1 MIVTNPLGPF
11 DPNWDSLERY
21 QVPEWYLDAKFGI
34 FIHWGVY
41 SVPAFANE
49 WYPRNMYVQGT
60 REFEYH
66 QQTYG
71 SHEQFGYKDFIPM
84 FTAEKFNA
92 DDWIQLFADAG
103 AKFVV
108 PVAEHHDGFA
118 MYPTKSNKWH
128 AGEMGP
134 KRDIVGELATATRKK
149 GLIFGVSS
157 HRAEHWWFMN
167 GGKDFPSDVQNP
179 EFADFYGPANPG
191 SFDFGKNVP
200 DEPYLE
206 DWLSR
211 CAELVDNYR
220 PQLFWFDWWI
230 EQPTFA
236 PYLRRFAS
244 YYYNRA
250 YAWGSGVA
258 INYKNEAFPEKAAVF
273 DVERGQLS
281 DIRSKFW
288 QTDTAVAKNSWC
300 YIDGLEYKTAAS
312 IIHDLIDIV
321 SKNGALLLNIGP
333 RADGSIPEGDQKIL
347 RSIGKWL
354 SVNGES
360 IYGTRPWKVYGEGPT
375 RVPTGSFTDTNRL
388 EFTAEDIRFTQR
400 DGALYAVVLSTESRS
415 IRIRSLGTTLG
426 LDSRTI
432 ARVSILGS
440 GDVSFEATPG
450 ALIVELPNELPS
462 SDAVAIKVEFA

>member
-1 MIVTNPLGPF
+1 M
-11 DPNWDSLERY
+11 
-21 QVPEWYLDAKFGI
+21 
-34 FIHWGVY
+34 
-41 SVPAFANE
+41 
-49 WYPRNMYVQGT
+49 
-60 REFEYH
+60 
-66 QQTYG
+66 
-71 SHEQFGYKDFIPM
+71 
-84 FTAEKFNA
+84 
-92 DDWIQLFADAG
+92 
-103 AKFVV
+103 
-108 PVAEHHDGFA
+108 
-118 MYPTKSNKWH
+118 
-128 AGEMGP
+128 
-134 KRDIVGELATATRKK
+134 
-149 GLIFGVSS
+149 
-157 HRAEHWWFMN
+157 
-167 GGKDFPSDVQNP
+167 
-179 EFADFYGPANPG
+179 
-191 SFDFGKNVP
+191 
-200 DEPYLE
+200 
-206 DWLSR
+206 
-211 CAELVDNYR
+211 
-220 PQLFWFDWWI
+220 
-230 EQPTFA
+230 
-236 PYLRRFAS
+236 
-244 YYYNRA
+244 
-250 YAWGSGVA
+250 
-258 INYKNEAFPEKAAVF
+258 F